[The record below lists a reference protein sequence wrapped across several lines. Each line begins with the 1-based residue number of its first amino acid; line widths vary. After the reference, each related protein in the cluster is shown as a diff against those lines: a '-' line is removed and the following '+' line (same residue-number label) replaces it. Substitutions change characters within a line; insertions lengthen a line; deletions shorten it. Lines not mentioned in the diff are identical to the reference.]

1 MGSRIETIFQ
11 PRFQKTCDSPKAP
24 TRWQSC
30 QNVSYQSKRFPS
42 TSCGLRRGLAVD

>member
-24 TRWQSC
+24 TADRVIRTLAT
-30 QNVSYQSKRFPS
+30 NLK
-42 TSCGLRRGLAVD
+42 GLHRHHAVLGEV